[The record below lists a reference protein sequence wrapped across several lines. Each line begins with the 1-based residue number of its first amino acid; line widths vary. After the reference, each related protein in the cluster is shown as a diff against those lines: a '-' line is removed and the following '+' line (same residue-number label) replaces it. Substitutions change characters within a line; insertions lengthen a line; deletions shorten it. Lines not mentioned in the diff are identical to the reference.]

1 MKAFNRS
8 NCESTQRD
16 SQKCVLGGTV
26 SLFGIHSY
34 EWSVVRVHNGE
45 TTIMKFNGRI
55 EARKEFKKLALV

>member
-1 MKAFNRS
+1 MKNFNRS

-34 EWSVVRVHNGE
+34 EWSVVRVYNG
-45 TTIMKFNGRI
+45 TTSIMTFKGRV
-55 EARKEFKKLALV
+55 EARKEFKKLAI

>member
-1 MKAFNRS
+1 MKTYNRS

-34 EWSVVRVHNGE
+34 EWSVVRVYDGK
-45 TTIMKFNGRI
+45 TSIMTFKGRV
-55 EARKEFKKLALV
+55 EAKREFKKLTLI